1 MKTKI
6 NPKLRKILSKHFVNQ
21 IVARVGVPISANREE
36 ITDYWLKC
44 PKQLK
49 HTSLCFFS
57 KDLIDLVNK
66 TNSKLLY
73 ADFLSKTTSVEQSSK
88 AQVSAQT
95 DESTEKDDYT
105 LLNTFEML
113 WNIDGTA
120 QHKKPESLQPSNDQ
134 QNTEEGKEGNEIENV
149 AEQSIEEMNLVEIL
163 SHRPDEA
170 NQPTHSADEVTVTK
184 DKATDMSGQVQ
195 GYALTVKEEYIDKI
209 I

>member
-73 ADFLSKTTSVEQSSK
+73 ADFLSKTTSVE
-88 AQVSAQT
+88 
-95 DESTEKDDYT
+95 
-105 LLNTFEML
+105 
-113 WNIDGTA
+113 
-120 QHKKPESLQPSNDQ
+120 
-134 QNTEEGKEGNEIENV
+134 
-149 AEQSIEEMNLVEIL
+149 
-163 SHRPDEA
+163 
-170 NQPTHSADEVTVTK
+170 
-184 DKATDMSGQVQ
+184 
-195 GYALTVKEEYIDKI
+195 
-209 I
+209 